1 MSSKL
6 DRAARLIRKRRVIR
20 ASEAEKAGIPR
31 EYLRRLMDSG
41 VIVRRAR
48 GVYAAAEDEPT
59 EHHSLAEVSRVAPES
74 VVCLLSALAFHD
86 LGTQMPHE
94 VWIAIGSKARIPRRV
109 AVQLQP
115 VRMSGEALTAGIDVH
130 RIEGVAVRIFGPGKT
145 VADCF
150 KFRNRIGLDIAVEAL
165 RTYRRNRG
173 DLNDLWRYAEI
184 CRVTRIIRPYLE
196 ALT

>member
-1 MSSKL
+1 
-6 DRAARLIRKRRVIR
+6 
-20 ASEAEKAGIPR
+20 
-31 EYLRRLMDSG
+31 
-41 VIVRRAR
+41 
-48 GVYAAAEDEPT
+48 
-59 EHHSLAEVSRVAPES
+59 
-74 VVCLLSALAFHD
+74 
-86 LGTQMPHE
+86 
-94 VWIAIGSKARIPRRV
+94 
-109 AVQLQP
+109 
-115 VRMSGEALTAGIDVH
+115 MSGEALTAGIDVH

-150 KFRNRIGLDIAVEAL
+150 KFRNRIDLDIAVEAL